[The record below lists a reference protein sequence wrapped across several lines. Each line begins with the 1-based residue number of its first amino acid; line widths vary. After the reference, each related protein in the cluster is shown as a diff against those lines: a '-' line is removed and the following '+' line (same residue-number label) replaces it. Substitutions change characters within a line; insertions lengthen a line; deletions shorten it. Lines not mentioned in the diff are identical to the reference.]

1 MQYIKKS
8 SIIFSIFF
16 IFSFLIGCATHSAIK
31 QPNLYSDMKAQQN
44 RQTIDQ
50 VEIMVKPIVS
60 KKENK
65 AYYDED
71 LILYGVLPFHV
82 CFKNTN
88 PKASCRIEPEKA
100 ILVDPDGTSNPP
112 LTLEEVY
119 AKASK
124 SYFRALGWGAAFG
137 LLGAVPS
144 AINVAVVNDKIK
156 ADYESCM
163 IKSGE
168 LVSGAYTE
176 GSLFFAIDNKIDSL
190 DGWKLKFDFGDENSP
205 KLLSF
210 GLSGEVEQPRVP
222 EHASKSRGSGV
233 TAPDPDKSNVS
244 TSDSQK
250 IAIKVDPQAPWTGKW
265 KVEGSRSVGGTWGL
279 KQSGQTVKSSSDS
292 LYEIEGNVVGN
303 QLKGKVV
310 GDYDISHKFTL
321 NLSSDGQS
329 FEGTSISGFNMST
342 FRLKGRRE

>member
-16 IFSFLIGCATHSAIK
+16 IFSFLVGCATHSAIK
-31 QPNLYSDMKAQQN
+31 QPNLYSDMKAQQDK
-44 RQTIDQ
+44 QTIDQ
-50 VEIMVKPIVS
+50 VEITVKPVVS
-60 KKENK
+60 KSDNK

-88 PKASCRIEPEKA
+88 PNASCRIEPEKA
-100 ILVDPDGTSNPP
+100 VLVDPDGTSNPP

-119 AKASK
+119 GKASK

-176 GSLFFAIDNKIDSL
+176 GSLFFAIDNKIASL
-190 DGWKLKFDFGDENSP
+190 DGWKLQFDFGDENSP
-205 KLLSF
+205 KLFSF

-222 EHASKSRGSGV
+222 EHASESRGAGV
-233 TAPDPDKSNVS
+233 DARDTDKSNVS

-250 IAIKVDPQAPWTGKW
+250 IAIKVDPEEPWTGKW
-265 KVEGSRSVGGTWGL
+265 KVEGVL
-279 KQSGQTVKSSSDS
+279 YFSGQWAMKQNGNIVKSTTNSSHDFKGK
-292 LYEIEGNVVGN
+292 INAN
-303 QLKGKVV
+303 QLKGIAKA
-310 GDYDISHKFTL
+310 DSPFSRSFILNISQ
-321 NLSSDGQS
+321 DGQS
-329 FEGTSISGFNMST
+329 FEGKIGGYWGTEVI
-342 FRLKGRRE
+342 KGRRIE